1 MEMDMALPEG
11 WTIVTNYDKPSA
23 DVVAQF
29 KGVETGPVGDALGR
43 SAAMDA
49 AIKPIVAGLNVLGT
63 AVTVSTR
70 PCDNLACYKALDVAG
85 PGDVLVIAVQGYPT
99 HSVWGDLTSEIA
111 KTKGLAGMV
120 TDGMVRDVMGLTEV
134 GLPVFAR
141 GLTPNSPQKDGPAEI
156 NVPVVCGGILVN
168 PGDIVVGDTDGIVVI
183 PKARVEEVLEKVKAI
198 AMKEAGIRESI
209 RANGGLPD
217 SAIQML
223 KDKGLM

>member
-1 MEMDMALPEG
+1 MALPEG
-11 WTIVTNYDKPSA
+11 WTIVTEYEKPDAALVSK
-23 DVVAQF
+23 F
-29 KGVETGPVGDALGR
+29 THFETGPVGDALGR

-49 AIKPIVAGLNVLGT
+49 AIKPIVAGLNVCGT
-63 AVTVSTR
+63 AVTVSTG
-70 PCDNLACYKALDVAG
+70 PCDNLACYKALDLAQ

-99 HSVWGDLTSEIA
+99 HSLWGDLTSEIA

-156 NVPVVCGGILVN
+156 NVPVVCGGMIVH
-168 PGDIVVGDTDGIVVI
+168 PGDIVVGDTDGVVVV
-183 PKARVEEVLEKVKAI
+183 PQARAQEVIDKVDAI
-198 AMKEAGIRESI
+198 ARKEAGIRESI
-209 RANGGLPD
+209 RVNGGLPD

-223 KDKGLM
+223 KDKGLK